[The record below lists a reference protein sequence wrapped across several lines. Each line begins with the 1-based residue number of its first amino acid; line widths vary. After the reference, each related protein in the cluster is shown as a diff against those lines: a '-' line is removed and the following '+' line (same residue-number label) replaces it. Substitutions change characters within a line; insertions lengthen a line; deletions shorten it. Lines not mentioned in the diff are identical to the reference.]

1 MYQFVLMYIIGAYIN
16 LFYKEK
22 SINKNI
28 FLLIYIA
35 LSTILAIVNIKTSRA
50 YGYNMANYSYNYV
63 IIFISSISLFLFFK
77 EVNIKSSF
85 INKLSSL
92 TLGVYLI
99 HDHPYIRSYI
109 YNYLNYY
116 NYYNYYDKKSLL
128 VSTLVVISI
137 IFIGSSIL

>member
-1 MYQFVLMYIIGAYIN
+1 
-16 LFYKEK
+16 
-22 SINKNI
+22 
-28 FLLIYIA
+28 
-35 LSTILAIVNIKTSRA
+35 
-50 YGYNMANYSYNYV
+50 MANYSYNYV

-116 NYYNYYDKKSLL
+116 NYYNKKTLL
-128 VSTLVVISI
+128 LSTLVVVSI
-137 IFIGSSIL
+137 IFIFSSILEYFRKYIFSKLIRYK

>member
-1 MYQFVLMYIIGAYIN
+1 MG
-16 LFYKEK
+16 K
-22 SINKNI
+22 
-28 FLLIYIA
+28 
-35 LSTILAIVNIKTSRA
+35 
-50 YGYNMANYSYNYV
+50 YSYNYA
-63 IIFISSISLFLFFK
+63 IIFISSIFLFFK

-116 NYYNYYDKKSLL
+116 NYYNKKTLL
-128 VSTLVVISI
+128 LSTLVVVSI
-137 IFIGSSIL
+137 IFIFSSILEYFRKYIFSKLLIYK